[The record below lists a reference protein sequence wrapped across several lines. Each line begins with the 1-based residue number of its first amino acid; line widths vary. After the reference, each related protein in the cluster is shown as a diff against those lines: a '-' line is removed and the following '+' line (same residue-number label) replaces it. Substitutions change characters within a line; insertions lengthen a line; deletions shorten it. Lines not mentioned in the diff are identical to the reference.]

1 MSLEGLNSAPAVVKR
16 LKDLAAATGAS
27 VQKNVQGTTS
37 AIANNGIL

>member
-1 MSLEGLNSAPAVVKR
+1 MSLEGLNSAPAVAQR

-27 VQKNVQGTTS
+27 VKNNVQGTTS